1 MKKQGF
7 TLVELISVIV
17 ILAVIS
23 VITVPLVASNIDSTR
38 IKSYTVGVNNVMDA
52 LNKYLADHM
61 ETVEMPKEGIQ
72 VPNNNIY
79 KRLALKNADYT
90 QGLIIKNSEGVLE
103 VKNLSNGVYC
113 ASGTKNNLKVVKG
126 NCTKLDATPPTVN
139 LTSGRVT
146 SNTITVVVNG
156 QDEDSNIVEYVYY
169 LAGQKIDTTKINSYT
184 FKNLSPNKSYVIK
197 VEVTD
202 GNGNKATG
210 EKVITT
216 KESDITIKE
225 MPTSWS
231 RAKTVTIEFPEKND
245 SEKYRYM
252 INNGNYEYTSDRKVT
267 INLNNKATITAQ
279 VVTENNIAV
288 ISKTKAFNN
297 IDITDPSII
306 SIDGN
311 SSSWTTSKKIIVNAK
326 DIESGIQAYS
336 FDGGKTWQKENYK
349 VFSKNQ
355 TVNIVVQDNVGNTS
369 NGKIELTKI
378 DPTIPGAFKITAE
391 KTSGDYTSGV
401 WVNESVTLYANPNP
415 SETLS
420 GYYYQWYEVIGT
432 SGSELNLSIISGATG
447 RTYTVTQ
454 NVNKTYVVKVTTG
467 ANVGPKQSDNKIN
480 VRIDKIAPGCNW
492 IGESSTWT
500 KSSRTISLI
509 CNDQGGSGCLGS
521 TSNNSWPYTSGT
533 HRTEWLTFTIRD
545 GAGNVTACSKTA
557 DVYVD
562 KDAPTC
568 NAFTGESTTWTNS
581 NRTISGSASDS
592 GSGTSSKFSKTYNSG
607 TTKTAE
613 VSFVAKDNV
622 GNTTTC
628 KKTANVYV
636 DKEGPKLSNL
646 KNDSKGNWTNK
657 DFSVSYS
664 VTDSGVGYDHCEY
677 NYDYDRFNSCGGS
690 SWCVD
695 TGTYSNGTFTTSF
708 SAERNTTAKFK
719 CYDKLGNASNVIST
733 AIKIDK
739 TGPTITDDDSHYY
752 NSSCGNQT
760 TDSVDIYFMMKEDG
774 SGIDY
779 CKWRCENSDTSWVKD
794 TNWSWYTASDS
805 TWYDTKCHDPGK
817 TLSINFKESTWSA
830 ARNDKC
836 HYRCVDKAGNIGNET
851 WSTINISSGSSEPEY
866 STDPAICSPWHNGSN
881 AGYSCS
887 NAVWA
892 CSYRVS
898 KPGETSYSDCADV
911 WGGTIKNGDDNNNI
925 YLNSNWDPGAK
936 LPAYCVVAK
945 SPSGLYSVYCTSNT
959 NQYHESTGTTS
970 DAGCSIEYIKA
981 SDCIDDCDD
990 NGLCESFDH
999 QPTSCGV
1006 NISGC

>member
-79 KRLALKNADYT
+79 KRLALKNTDYT

-252 INNGNYEYTSDRKVT
+252 INSGNYEYTSDRKVT

-297 IDITDPSII
+297 IDITGPSII

-492 IGESSTWT
+492 MGESSAWT

-628 KKTANVYV
+628 KKTVNVYV

-695 TGTYSNGTFTTSF
+695 TGNYSNGTFTTSF

-739 TGPTITDDDSHYY
+739 TAPKADHRFEGSTIIATCTDYVSYSNTEYGSGTSTSSYLDYDWEKHYFTNMY
-752 NSSCGNQT
+752 NGNAIDVSMGSATSMHLYCYDNAGNSSSE
-760 TDSVDIYFMMKEDG
+760 TDVTVPIPTPDPEPSIEPPSCSISTFTRYLAKATCSNTSKARYLRIRNTGAVDFDIDG
-774 SGIDY
+774 VKTMYGDKNNNVKID
-779 CKWRCENSDTSWVKD
+779 SDWD
-794 TNWSWYTASDS
+794 
-805 TWYDTKCHDPGK
+805 
-817 TLSINFKESTWSA
+817 
-830 ARNDKC
+830 
-836 HYRCVDKAGNIGNET
+836 AGNILGFCIEAT
-851 WSTINISSGSSEPEY
+851 SPQGATAVFCTTRQASEDSSEVTNCHYDY
-866 STDPAICSPWHNGSN
+866 SAPSGCIDGCDVNGYCDWSDHTPT
-881 AGYSCS
+881 
-887 NAVWA
+887 A
-892 CSYRVS
+892 CSATLV
-898 KPGETSYSDCADV
+898 
-911 WGGTIKNGDDNNNI
+911 
-925 YLNSNWDPGAK
+925 
-936 LPAYCVVAK
+936 
-945 SPSGLYSVYCTSNT
+945 
-959 NQYHESTGTTS
+959 
-970 DAGCSIEYIKA
+970 CS
-981 SDCIDDCDD
+981 
-990 NGLCESFDH
+990 
-999 QPTSCGV
+999 
-1006 NISGC
+1006 

>member
-1 MKKQGF
+1 MKRQGF

-17 ILAVIS
+17 ILAIIS

-52 LNKYLADHM
+52 LNKYLADHI

-245 SEKYRYM
+245 SDKYRYI

-279 VVTENNIAV
+279 VVTKNNVVV

-297 IDITDPSII
+297 IDITGPSII

-311 SSSWTTSKKIIVNAK
+311 SDSWTTSKKITVNAK

-336 FDGGKTWQKENYK
+336 FDSGKTWQKENYK

-355 TVNIVVQDNVGNTS
+355 TVDIVVQDNVGNTS

-391 KTSGDYTSGV
+391 KTSGNYTSGV

-415 SETLS
+415 RETLS

-467 ANVGPKQSDNKIN
+467 AKAGPKQSDNKIN

-492 IGESSTWT
+492 MGESSAWT

-568 NAFTGESTTWTNS
+568 NEFTGESTTWTNS
-581 NRTISGSASDS
+581 NRTISGSARDS

-613 VSFVAKDNV
+613 VSFEAKDNV

-628 KKTANVYV
+628 KKTVNVYVDKDAPTCNGFTGESTTWTNSNRTISGSARDSGSGTSSRFSKTYNSGTTKTAEVSFEAKDNVGNTTTCKKIANVYV
-636 DKEGPKLSNL
+636 DKDAPSATITSE
-646 KNDSKGNWTNK
+646 
-657 DFSVSYS
+657 
-664 VTDSGVGYDHCEY
+664 EY
-677 NYDYDRFNSCGGS
+677 HWNPDNNYSCG
-690 SWCVD
+690 
-695 TGTYSNGTFTTSF
+695 TSVKY
-708 SAERNTTAKFK
+708 N
-719 CYDKLGNASNVIST
+719 
-733 AIKIDK
+733 IKVSD
-739 TGPTITDDDSHYY
+739 
-752 NSSCGNQT
+752 N
-760 TDSVDIYFMMKEDG
+760 
-774 SGIDY
+774 SGIDSIWSTDGNGKKY
-779 CKWRCENSDTSWVKD
+779 TDISFTKGNTSISTSDTWSGIGNRGLITYYIKD
-794 TNWSWYTASDS
+794 
-805 TWYDTKCHDPGK
+805 
-817 TLSINFKESTWSA
+817 L
-830 ARNDKC
+830 
-836 HYRCVDKAGNIGNET
+836 AGNTTTVEKHNT
-851 WSTINISSGSSEPEY
+851 TIVGANCECDDSCGSSEPEY
-866 STDPAICSPWHNGSN
+866 STDPAVCSPWHNGSN

-892 CSYRVS
+892 CSYRVTN
-898 KPGETSYSDCADV
+898 PGDTSYSDCVA
-911 WGGTIKNGDDNNNI
+911 WGGTEKTGDDENNI
-925 YLNSNWDPGAK
+925 YLNSNWSPGAK

-959 NQYHESTGTTS
+959 NRYNESTGTTS
-970 DAGCSIEYIKA
+970 DAGCSIKYIKA
-981 SDCIDDCDD
+981 SDCIDDCDG

-999 QPTSCGV
+999 QPSSCSV
-1006 NISGC
+1006 RISGC

>member
-139 LTSGRVT
+139 LTSGRIT

-169 LAGQKIDTTKINSYT
+169 LAGQKIDTTEINSYT

-252 INNGNYEYTSDRKVT
+252 INSGNYEYTSDRKVT

-297 IDITDPSII
+297 IDITGPSII

-391 KTSGDYTSGV
+391 KTSENYTSGV

-420 GYYYQWYEVIGT
+420 GYYYQWYEVIGA

-492 IGESSTWT
+492 MGESSAWT

-568 NAFTGESTTWTNS
+568 TGFTGESTTWTNS
-581 NRTISGSASDS
+581 NRTIRGSASDS
-592 GSGTSSKFSKTYNSG
+592 GSGTSSSFSKTYNSG

-628 KKTANVYV
+628 KKTVNVYV

-657 DFSVSYS
+657 DFNVSYS

-739 TGPTITDDDSHYY
+739 TAPKADHRFEGSTIIATCTDYVSYSNTEYGSGTSTSSYLDYDWEKHYFTNMY
-752 NSSCGNQT
+752 NGNAIDVSMGSATSMHLYCYDNAGNSSSE
-760 TDSVDIYFMMKEDG
+760 TDVTVPIP
-774 SGIDY
+774 
-779 CKWRCENSDTSWVKD
+779 TP
-794 TNWSWYTASDS
+794 
-805 TWYDTKCHDPGK
+805 DPEP
-817 TLSINFKESTWSA
+817 SI
-830 ARNDKC
+830 
-836 HYRCVDKAGNIGNET
+836 
-851 WSTINISSGSSEPEY
+851 EP
-866 STDPAICSPWHNGSN
+866 P
-881 AGYSCS
+881 SCS
-887 NAVWA
+887 ISEFTRYWARATCSNTSKARYLRIWNTGAVNFDLDGVVTT
-892 CSYRVS
+892 Y
-898 KPGETSYSDCADV
+898 
-911 WGGTIKNGDDNNNI
+911 GDDNNNVNI
-925 YLNSNWDPGAK
+925 NSNWDAGNILGFCIEATSPQGAT
-936 LPAYCVVAK
+936 AVFCTTRQASEDSSAVTNCHYDYSA
-945 SPSGLYSVYCTSNT
+945 PSG
-959 NQYHESTGTTS
+959 
-970 DAGCSIEYIKA
+970 
-981 SDCIDDCDD
+981 CIDGCDD
-990 NGLCESFDH
+990 NGYCDWSDH
-999 QPTSCGV
+999 TPTACSATLVC
-1006 NISGC
+1006 S

>member
-52 LNKYLADHM
+52 LNKYLADHT

-297 IDITDPSII
+297 IDITGPSII

-378 DPTIPGAFKITAE
+378 DPTIPGAFKITAK
-391 KTSGDYTSGV
+391 KTSENYTSGV

-492 IGESSTWT
+492 MGESSTWT

-509 CNDQGGSGCLGS
+509 CNDIGGSGCLGS
-521 TSNNSWPYTSGT
+521 ASNNSWSYTSGT
-533 HRTEWLTFTIRD
+533 HKTEWLTYTVRD
-545 GAGNVTACSKTA
+545 VAGNVTACSKTA
-557 DVYVD
+557 NVYVD

-568 NAFTGESTTWTNS
+568 NEFTGESTTWTNS
-581 NRTISGSASDS
+581 NRTINGSARDS
-592 GSGTSSKFSKTYNSG
+592 GSGTSSSFSKTYNSG
-607 TTKTAE
+607 TTKTSE
-613 VSFVAKDNV
+613 VSFEAKDNV
-622 GNTTTC
+622 GNTRTC
-628 KKTANVYV
+628 KKTVNVYV

-657 DFSVSYS
+657 DFNVSYS
-664 VTDSGVGYDHCEY
+664 VTDSGSGYDHCEY
-677 NYDYDRFNSCGGS
+677 NYDYDRFDSCGGS

-695 TGTYSNGTFTTSF
+695 TGTHSNGTFTTSF
-708 SAERNTTAKFK
+708 SAERNTTAHFK

-733 AIKIDK
+733 TIKIDK
-739 TGPTITDDDSHYY
+739 TAPKADHRFEGSTIIATCTDYVSYSNTEYGSGTSTSSYLDYDWEKHYFTNMY
-752 NSSCGNQT
+752 NGNAIDVSMGSATSMHLYCYDNAGNSSSE
-760 TDSVDIYFMMKEDG
+760 TDVTVPIP
-774 SGIDY
+774 
-779 CKWRCENSDTSWVKD
+779 TP
-794 TNWSWYTASDS
+794 
-805 TWYDTKCHDPGK
+805 DPEP
-817 TLSINFKESTWSA
+817 SI
-830 ARNDKC
+830 
-836 HYRCVDKAGNIGNET
+836 
-851 WSTINISSGSSEPEY
+851 EP
-866 STDPAICSPWHNGSN
+866 P
-881 AGYSCS
+881 SCS
-887 NAVWA
+887 ISTFTRYLAKATCSNTSKARYLRIWNTGAVNFDLDGVVTT
-892 CSYRVS
+892 Y
-898 KPGETSYSDCADV
+898 
-911 WGGTIKNGDDNNNI
+911 GDDNNNVNI
-925 YLNSNWDPGAK
+925 NSNWDAGNILGFCIEATSPQGAT
-936 LPAYCVVAK
+936 AVFCTTRQASEDSSAVTNCHYDYSA
-945 SPSGLYSVYCTSNT
+945 PSG
-959 NQYHESTGTTS
+959 
-970 DAGCSIEYIKA
+970 
-981 SDCIDDCDD
+981 CIDGCDD
-990 NGLCESFDH
+990 NGYCDWSDH
-999 QPTSCGV
+999 TPTACSATLVC
-1006 NISGC
+1006 S